1 MKDKKI
7 LFIIFLILSFIF
19 IFFCLPVNFGGV
31 NMSDK
36 KEKWFIFIFL
46 CIIIIVSIA
55 YLIFFYDEEYNYYNV
70 QTISD
75 SGITLIY
82 KNKNEESKICFVK
95 YYDKSNLNELLK
107 NLKKGDIIYI
117 PKNTP
122 IDKEFFDSMNTFG
135 VDYSIRFPND
145 STKIE
150 IIGK

>member
-1 MKDKKI
+1 
-7 LFIIFLILSFIF
+7 
-19 IFFCLPVNFGGV
+19 
-31 NMSDK
+31 MSDK

>member
-1 MKDKKI
+1 MKDKKLLSIFFLFIAFVFALFCFKAYFGGLFMSEKNNKGILIGIICLITVIVI
-7 LFIIFLILSFIF
+7 LFIIFFPNESYKFSNIQ
-19 IFFCLPVNFGGV
+19 
-31 NMSDK
+31 
-36 KEKWFIFIFL
+36 E
-46 CIIIIVSIA
+46 
-55 YLIFFYDEEYNYYNV
+55 
-70 QTISD
+70 ISET
-75 SGITLIY
+75 GITLIY

>member
-1 MKDKKI
+1 MKDKKL

-19 IFFCLPVNFGGV
+19 IFFCLTANFGGI
-31 NMSDK
+31 NLSDK
-36 KEKWFIFIFL
+36 NNKGILIGIICLITVIVILFI
-46 CIIIIVSIA
+46 
-55 YLIFFYDEEYNYYNV
+55 IFFPNESYKFSNIQE
-70 QTISD
+70 ISET
-75 SGITLIY
+75 GITLIY